1 MRKILIAAALFIGF
15 SALAFLY
22 IDNPVICRAAFI
34 AIFCLSLWLTEL
46 IPLYATTLVLVV
58 AISFFL
64 APLGS
69 EFSFSQVLSWAAQ
82 PVLGLFFGGFVMG
95 VAMKRYGLDNF
106 IAHKILKHSHGR
118 PVTILFA
125 VLVGTAFLSMWMSN
139 IAAAALMLA
148 ALRPLWKQSDENN
161 ALRSPLLLSVAYG
174 ANFGG
179 MATPI
184 GTGPN
189 AIAIAA
195 IQPYQSVTFVQWML
209 FAIPLTIG
217 MLLLT
222 FLLLKF
228 LHPIPKERIQF
239 GIEIPTITLQAKI
252 VLVLFAVI
260 IILWLSES
268 IHRIPSAVVAL
279 LLSALLFAFRLL
291 DYEDLKAVDWQ
302 TLILI
307 AGGLILGE
315 LVDRSGLAKS
325 FANIIS
331 WDKVSK
337 FNMILGFVLATAFLS
352 AIASNTAAA
361 ALTIP
366 IALSIHTSPGL
377 AIILAMGASMGAPF
391 IISTPPNAMAFG
403 EGGLKPLNFLIPG
416 FILML
421 IGCLLISVTGERVLQ
436 VLGIP

>member
-1 MRKILIAAALFIGF
+1 
-15 SALAFLY
+15 
-22 IDNPVICRAAFI
+22 
-34 AIFCLSLWLTEL
+34 
-46 IPLYATTLVLVV
+46 
-58 AISFFL
+58 
-64 APLGS
+64 
-69 EFSFSQVLSWAAQ
+69 
-82 PVLGLFFGGFVMG
+82 
-95 VAMKRYGLDNF
+95 
-106 IAHKILKHSHGR
+106 
-118 PVTILFA
+118 
-125 VLVGTAFLSMWMSN
+125 
-139 IAAAALMLA
+139 
-148 ALRPLWKQSDENN
+148 
-161 ALRSPLLLSVAYG
+161 
-174 ANFGG
+174 
-179 MATPI
+179 
-184 GTGPN
+184 
-189 AIAIAA
+189 
-195 IQPYQSVTFVQWML
+195 
-209 FAIPLTIG
+209 
-217 MLLLT
+217 
-222 FLLLKF
+222 
-228 LHPIPKERIQF
+228 
-239 GIEIPTITLQAKI
+239 
-252 VLVLFAVI
+252 
-260 IILWLSES
+260 
-268 IHRIPSAVVAL
+268 
-279 LLSALLFAFRLL
+279 
-291 DYEDLKAVDWQ
+291 LKAVDWQ

-337 FNMILGFVLATAFLS
+337 FNMILGFVLATALLS